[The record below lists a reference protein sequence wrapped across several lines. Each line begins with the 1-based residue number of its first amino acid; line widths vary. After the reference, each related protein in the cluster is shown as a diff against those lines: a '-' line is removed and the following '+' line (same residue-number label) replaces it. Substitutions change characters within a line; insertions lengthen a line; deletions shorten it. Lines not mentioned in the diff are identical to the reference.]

1 MKPKSRMLPVKTM
14 QQRSKNRRTKQRLA
28 VTLIEAIAVVLLLS
42 AAAATSIVY
51 LDAGFLSRRTASA
64 ATIQVGEVLVLARNT
79 AISNQTQCRVRRDTG
94 GLTIDQDAGPLQP
107 QRSWTI
113 ELPAGTRINGSAR
126 QIVFQPTGS
135 ADRDIRWVVH
145 HGDSEGTVTVSP
157 INGNVVWSKP

>member
-1 MKPKSRMLPVKTM
+1 MKPGRQPLLVNAVQNGFNHRRMT
-14 QQRSKNRRTKQRLA
+14 QRRA

-42 AAAATSIVY
+42 AAAATSMVY
-51 LDAGFLSRRTASA
+51 LDADFLSRRTASA

-94 GLTIDQDAGPLQP
+94 GLTIAQDAGPLQS
-107 QRSWTI
+107 QRTWEI
-113 ELPAGTRINGSAR
+113 ELPAGTRINGTAR

-135 ADRDIRWVVH
+135 ANRDIRWVVQ